1 MPRCPVTH
9 RRPFPPPALSRFE
22 SFIGASEAAL
32 AKAEWSRTLVGKLKS
47 APVNYHKL
55 QSDRSVRQAE
65 VERMRRRGREGG
77 ERKGAGT
84 ERDRAGAEREG
95 ATSPG
100 MFSAFSHL
108 FRMTS

>member
-1 MPRCPVTH
+1 
-9 RRPFPPPALSRFE
+9 
-22 SFIGASEAAL
+22 
-32 AKAEWSRTLVGKLKS
+32 
-47 APVNYHKL
+47 
-55 QSDRSVRQAE
+55 
-65 VERMRRRGREGG
+65 MRRRGREGG